1 MTRVGETNLI
11 VSGGISRDFLIYIT
25 TKTFE
30 EKINCHCIDESYVR
44 AQEFTPK
51 FIDNTVPLPSD
62 VVDYVICLLRDLGW
76 ETVFLLDIMGP
87 LPLLGKK
94 FQLYIAVKKRFLFLI
109 NSDHTMEI
117 QLK

>member
-11 VSGGISRDFLIYIT
+11 VSGGISCDFLIYIT

-51 FIDNTVPLPSD
+51 FIGNTVLLPSD
-62 VVDYVICLLRDLGW
+62 VVDFVICLLRDLGW

-87 LPLLGKK
+87 LK
-94 FQLYIAVKKRFLFLI
+94 
-109 NSDHTMEI
+109 
-117 QLK
+117 

>member
-11 VSGGISRDFLIYIT
+11 VSGGISCDFLIYIT

-51 FIDNTVPLPSD
+51 FIGNTVLLPSD
-62 VVDYVICLLRDLGW
+62 VVDLSFACS
-76 ETVFLLDIMGP
+76 ETWD
-87 LPLLGKK
+87 GKQ
-94 FQLYIAVKKRFLFLI
+94 FSCWISWDPYPC
-109 NSDHTMEI
+109 
-117 QLK
+117 